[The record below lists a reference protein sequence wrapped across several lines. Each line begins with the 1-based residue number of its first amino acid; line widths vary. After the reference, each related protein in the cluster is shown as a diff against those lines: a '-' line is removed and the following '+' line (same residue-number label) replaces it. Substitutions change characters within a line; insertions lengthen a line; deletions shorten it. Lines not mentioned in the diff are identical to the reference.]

1 MQMNPYLL
9 GHGVFHFIDGSVL
22 FPPSHVS
29 NSFDGSS
36 SAINPFFLHW
46 KQQD

>member
-9 GHGVFHFIDGSVL
+9 GHGVFHFIDGSVS
-22 FPPSHVS
+22 FPPFHVS
-29 NSFDGSS
+29 DSFDGSS
-36 SAINPFFLHW
+36 AINPSFLRW